1 MKELFK
7 NKTKMKKHI
16 KNMLNNWNENKN
28 NPALIIW
35 LVSEYK
41 AKPVKYVWVQKDNYG
56 NNQFST
62 DEGSFSYIKAVDFI
76 YGKCETNK
84 QRFTSAMRRHL
95 VPYMRDIK
103 VIMLKECATCVY
115 TGIGLTVSNSH
126 VDHVGEYEFS
136 DIINQYLPSI
146 DLDSIEYIQ
155 TDNGDFVNDI
165 QVFEKFKLYHDNLA
179 VLEVVHSNWNLS
191 RGKAK

>member
-7 NKTKMKKHI
+7 NKTQMKKHI
-16 KNMLNNWNENKN
+16 KKVLNSWDENKN

-41 AKPVKYVWVQKDNYG
+41 AKPVKYVWVQKDDYG

-103 VIMLKECATCVY
+103 VGMLKECATCLY

-126 VDHVGEYEFS
+126 VDHVGDYEFS
-136 DIINQYLPSI
+136 DIIKNYLHNI

-155 TDNGDFVNDI
+155 TDNGDFVKDI